1 MGQFTNAEK
10 AREAERE
17 VQMRQWVYAKN
28 KEGMTGL
35 DKMRIAIMQEI
46 ADDYAAQAEKE
57 RLL

>member
-17 VQMRQWVYAKN
+17 VKMRQEVYARK
-28 KEGMTGL
+28 GMTGL
-35 DKMRIAIMQEI
+35 DKMRIAMMQEI
-46 ADDYAAQAEKE
+46 ADDYAAQAAKE